1 MGTLKHG
8 VLRGQ
13 AQGTPWAGVGTQS
26 CGHQIA
32 GPDAHPLPSEHRGAM
47 GVGRCGAEPPVGTC
61 WGEEAL
67 GAEALW
73 GAWALCGAC
82 GRVCACRRGS
92 EVHAARSVFQ
102 VLVGLKELL
111 TEGLMIPRAE
121 AAVHWGERGSES
133 DTLALG
139 TSRIPLVWAACV

>member
-1 MGTLKHG
+1 M
-8 VLRGQ
+8 Q
-13 AQGTPWAGVGTQS
+13 ALTHTRFLVNTEAPWAW
-26 CGHQIA
+26 
-32 GPDAHPLPSEHRGAM
+32 GA
-47 GVGRCGAEPPVGTC
+47 VGRSLPLALVGARRHWAWRRCGV
-61 WGEEAL
+61 EAL

-111 TEGLMIPRAE
+111 TEGLMTPRAE